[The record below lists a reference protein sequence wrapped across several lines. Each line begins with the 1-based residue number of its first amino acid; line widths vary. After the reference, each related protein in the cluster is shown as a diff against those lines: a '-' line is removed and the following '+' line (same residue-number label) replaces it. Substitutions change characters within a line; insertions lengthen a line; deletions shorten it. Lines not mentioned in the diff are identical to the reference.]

1 MQTNTSEKM
10 SGSRIVIETLI
21 EQGVTDVFGYP
32 GGQVLNIYDE
42 LYKSSDRINHI
53 LTAHEQGASHA
64 ADGYSRVTG
73 KVGVVIATS
82 GPGATNLVTGIAT
95 AMLDSIPMVA
105 ITGNVSTSLIGKDSF
120 QEINI
125 TGVTLPITKHN
136 YFVSDVREL
145 ADTIREAFKIAK
157 SGRPGPVLIDIPKDV
172 QMAECEFT
180 KQGVVEYYPQGT
192 AADEEIDKAVELI
205 NSAQRPYI
213 YIGGG
218 AAGAG
223 MTKDIKALAEKIDGY
238 IGCTFMGLSAFPSS
252 YDRFLGM
259 QGMHGQYASSMANK
273 EADLI
278 IGIGV
283 RFSDRAT
290 GDVTKYSKSAKIVQL
305 DTDLSEIN
313 KNVKVDVGLI
323 GDIVYSLSEILKR
336 CDKQEHPEWCETV
349 ENLKSEEHRIIDKAE
364 AMSKTTMTPKKIFDV
379 INEIKDAD
387 TIIATDV
394 GQHQMWAAQ
403 YVKFEK
409 PRRFASSGGLGTMGY
424 GLGAAIGAQIASG
437 DKTVLITGDGSFGMN
452 LNELATA
459 VSYNTPIVI
468 VVMNNGVLGM
478 VRQWQTL
485 FYGKR
490 YSNTVLNRQTDFVK
504 LSEAFGAKAE
514 RASTVEEFRAAFKR
528 AMNHNGPY
536 LIDTLIDMDEFVLPM
551 LPPGGSID
559 DIITSKEQE
568 EN

>member
-1 MQTNTSEKM
+1 MQTEKM
-10 SGSRIVIETLI
+10 TGSRIVIETLI

-42 LYKSSDRINHI
+42 LYKASDRINHV

-105 ITGNVSTSLIGKDSF
+105 ITGNVPTTLIGKDSF

-136 YFVSDVREL
+136 YFVSDVNEL
-145 ADTIREAFKIAK
+145 ADTIREAFQIAK

-172 QMAECEFT
+172 QVAECEFEFKGVVPAT
-180 KQGVVEYYPQGT
+180 KQPEAP
-192 AADEEIDKAVELI
+192 DCDIDKAVELI
-205 NSAQRPYI
+205 NKAKRPYI

-223 MTKDIKALAEKIDGY
+223 MTADVEALAEKLDGY
-238 IGCTFMGLSAFPSS
+238 IGCTFMGLSAIPNS
-252 YDRFLGM
+252 YERFLGM
-259 QGMHGQYASSMANK
+259 QGMHGQFASSMANK

-278 IGIGV
+278 IGVGV

-290 GDVTKYSKSAKIVQL
+290 GNTAKYSKNAKIIQL

-313 KNVKVDVGLI
+313 KNVKVELGLI
-323 GDIVYSLSEILKR
+323 GDIVSSLKR
-336 CDKQEHPEWCETV
+336 ILERCEAKTNPEWREIV
-349 ENLKSEEHRIIDKAE
+349 EGFKAKGKSISDEAE
-364 AMSKTTMTPKKIFDV
+364 RRSKGAMTPKKIFDI

-387 TIIATDV
+387 TVIATDV

-403 YVKFEK
+403 YTDFEK

-437 DKTVLITGDGSFGMN
+437 DKTILITGDGSFGMN

-459 VSYNTPIVI
+459 VSYNTPVII

-490 YSNTVLNRQTDFVK
+490 YSNTVLDRKTDFVK

-514 RASTVEEFRAAFKR
+514 RVATLDEFRAAFKN
-528 AMNHNGPY
+528 AMEHDGPY

-559 DIITSKEQE
+559 DIITTKEAKV
-568 EN
+568 

>member
-1 MQTNTSEKM
+1 MGTKTEMM
-10 SGSRIVIETLI
+10 SGAQIIIETLI

-42 LYKSSDRINHI
+42 LYKASDRINHV
-53 LTAHEQGASHA
+53 LAAHEQGASHA

-105 ITGNVSTSLIGKDSF
+105 ITGNVPTSLIGKDSF

-125 TGVTLPITKHN
+125 MGITLPITKHN
-136 YFVSDVREL
+136 YFVTDVNEL
-145 ADTIREAFKIAK
+145 ADTIREAFQIAK
-157 SGRPGPVLIDIPKDV
+157 SGRPGPVLIDVPKDV
-172 QMAECEFT
+172 QIAKCEYER
-180 KQGVVEYYPQGT
+180 KGVVDFAPLKI
-192 AADEEIDKAVELI
+192 ADDSDVEKAVELI
-205 NSAQRPYI
+205 NKCEKPYI

-218 AAGAG
+218 AAGLG
-223 MTKDIKALAEKIDGY
+223 MTKEIMAFADKIDAY
-238 IGCTFMGLSAFPSS
+238 IGCTFMGLSAMPSS
-252 YDRFLGM
+252 YERFLGM
-259 QGMHGQYASSMANK
+259 EGMHGHYASSMANK

-290 GDVTKYSKSAKIVQL
+290 GNTSKYATGAKLIQL
-305 DTDLSEIN
+305 DVDLSEIN
-313 KNVKVDVGLI
+313 KNIQVDVGLV
-323 GDIVYSLSEILKR
+323 GDIKSSFARISERCEKAEHKQWEQEVTALK
-336 CDKQEHPEWCETV
+336 T
-349 ENLKSEEHRIIDKAE
+349 EEKRIIDEVEE
-364 AMSKTTMTPKKIFDV
+364 ASNGAMTPKKIFDV
-379 INEIKDAD
+379 INKVKDKS

-403 YVKFEK
+403 YTDFEQK
-409 PRRFASSGGLGTMGY
+409 RRFASSGGLGTMGY
-424 GLGAAIGAQIASG
+424 GLGAAIGAAVATG

-459 VSYNTPIVI
+459 VTYNTPIVI
-468 VVMNNGVLGM
+468 VLLNNGVLGM

-485 FYGKR
+485 FFDKR
-490 YSNTVLNRQTDFVK
+490 YSNTTLGRKTDFVK
-504 LSEAFGAKAE
+504 LAEAFGLEAE
-514 RASTVEEFRAAFKR
+514 RVSSIDEFEQAFKR
-528 AMNHNGPY
+528 GMAHNGPY
-536 LIDTLIDMDEFVLPM
+536 LIDTLINMDEFVLPM

-559 DIITSKEQE
+559 DMITKVE

>member
-1 MQTNTSEKM
+1 METKTEMM
-10 SGSRIVIETLI
+10 SGAQIIIETLI

-42 LYKSSDRINHI
+42 LYKASDRINHV
-53 LTAHEQGASHA
+53 LAAHEQGASHA

-105 ITGNVSTSLIGKDSF
+105 ITGNVPTSLIGKDSF

-125 TGVTLPITKHN
+125 MGITLPITKHN
-136 YFVSDVREL
+136 YFVTDVNEL
-145 ADTIREAFKIAK
+145 ADTIREAFQIAK
-157 SGRPGPVLIDIPKDV
+157 SGRPGPVLIDVPKDV
-172 QMAECEFT
+172 QIAKCEYER
-180 KQGVVEYYPQGT
+180 KGVVDFAPLKI
-192 AADEEIDKAVELI
+192 ADDSDVEKAVELI
-205 NSAQRPYI
+205 NKCEKPYI

-218 AAGAG
+218 AAGLG
-223 MTKDIKALAEKIDGY
+223 MTKEIMAFADKIDAY
-238 IGCTFMGLSAFPSS
+238 IGCTFMGLSAMPNS
-252 YDRFLGM
+252 YERFLGM
-259 QGMHGQYASSMANK
+259 EGMHGHYASSMANK

-290 GDVTKYSKSAKIVQL
+290 GNTAKYAKGAKLIQL
-305 DTDLSEIN
+305 DVDLSEIN
-313 KNVKVDVGLI
+313 KNIQVDVGLV
-323 GDIVYSLSEILKR
+323 GDIKSSFARISERCEKAEHKQWEQEIAALK
-336 CDKQEHPEWCETV
+336 T
-349 ENLKSEEHRIIDKAE
+349 EEKRIIDEAE
-364 AMSKTTMTPKKIFDV
+364 EASNGAMTPKKIFDV
-379 INEIKDAD
+379 INKIKDKS

-403 YVKFEK
+403 YTDFEQK
-409 PRRFASSGGLGTMGY
+409 RRFASSGGLGTMGY
-424 GLGAAIGAQIASG
+424 GLGAAIGATVATG

-459 VSYNTPIVI
+459 VTYNTPIVI
-468 VVMNNGVLGM
+468 VLLNNGVLGM

-485 FYGKR
+485 FFGKR
-490 YSNTVLNRQTDFVK
+490 YSNTTLGRKTDFVK
-504 LSEAFGAKAE
+504 LAEAFGLEAE
-514 RASTVEEFRAAFKR
+514 RVSSIDEFEQAFKR
-528 AMNHNGPY
+528 GMAHNGPY
-536 LIDTLIDMDEFVLPM
+536 LIDTLINMDEFVLPM

-559 DIITSKEQE
+559 DIITKVE

>member
-1 MQTNTSEKM
+1 MGTKTEMM
-10 SGSRIVIETLI
+10 SGAQIIIETLI

-42 LYKSSDRINHI
+42 LYKASDRINHV
-53 LTAHEQGASHA
+53 LAAHEQGASHA

-105 ITGNVSTSLIGKDSF
+105 ITGNVPTSLIGKDSF

-125 TGVTLPITKHN
+125 MGITLPITKHN
-136 YFVSDVREL
+136 YFVTDVNEL
-145 ADTIREAFKIAK
+145 ADTIREAFQIAK
-157 SGRPGPVLIDIPKDV
+157 SGRPGPVLIDVPKDV
-172 QMAECEFT
+172 QIAKCEYER
-180 KQGVVEYYPQGT
+180 KGVVDFAPLKI
-192 AADEEIDKAVELI
+192 ADDSDVEKAVELI
-205 NSAQRPYI
+205 SKCEKPYI

-218 AAGAG
+218 AAGLG
-223 MTKDIKALAEKIDGY
+223 MTKEIMAFADKIDAY
-238 IGCTFMGLSAFPSS
+238 IGCTFMGLSAMPNS
-252 YDRFLGM
+252 YERFLGM
-259 QGMHGQYASSMANK
+259 EGMHGHYASSMANK

-290 GDVTKYSKSAKIVQL
+290 GNTAKYATGAKLIQL
-305 DTDLSEIN
+305 DVDLSEIN
-313 KNVKVDVGLI
+313 KNIQVDVGLV
-323 GDIVYSLSEILKR
+323 GDIKSSFARISERCEKAEHKQWEQEVTALK
-336 CDKQEHPEWCETV
+336 T
-349 ENLKSEEHRIIDKAE
+349 EEKRIIDEAEKASNG
-364 AMSKTTMTPKKIFDV
+364 AMTPKKIFDV
-379 INEIKDAD
+379 INKVKDKS

-403 YVKFEK
+403 YTDFEQK
-409 PRRFASSGGLGTMGY
+409 RRFASSGGLGTMGY
-424 GLGAAIGAQIASG
+424 GLGAAIGAAVATG

-459 VSYNTPIVI
+459 VTYNTPIVI
-468 VVMNNGVLGM
+468 VLLNNGVLGM

-485 FYGKR
+485 FFDKR
-490 YSNTVLNRQTDFVK
+490 YSNTTLGRKTDFVK
-504 LSEAFGAKAE
+504 LAEAFGLEAE
-514 RASTVEEFRAAFKR
+514 RVSSIDEFEQAFKR
-528 AMNHNGPY
+528 GMAHNGPY
-536 LIDTLIDMDEFVLPM
+536 LIDTLINMDEFVLPM

-559 DIITSKEQE
+559 DMITKVE

>member
-1 MQTNTSEKM
+1 MQTEKM
-10 SGSRIVIETLI
+10 TGSRIVIETLI

-42 LYKSSDRINHI
+42 LYKASDRINHV

-105 ITGNVSTSLIGKDSF
+105 ITGNVPTTLIGKDSF

-136 YFVSDVREL
+136 YFVSDVNEL
-145 ADTIREAFKIAK
+145 ADTIREAFQIAK

-172 QMAECEFT
+172 QVAECEFEFKGLVPAT
-180 KQGVVEYYPQGT
+180 KQPEAP
-192 AADEEIDKAVELI
+192 DCDIDKAVELI
-205 NSAQRPYI
+205 NKAKRPYI

-223 MTKDIKALAEKIDGY
+223 MTADVEALAEKLDGY
-238 IGCTFMGLSAFPSS
+238 IGCTFMGLSAIPNS
-252 YDRFLGM
+252 YERFLGM
-259 QGMHGQYASSMANK
+259 QGMHGQFASSMANK

-278 IGIGV
+278 IGVGV

-290 GDVTKYSKSAKIVQL
+290 GNTAKYSKNAKIIQL

-313 KNVKVDVGLI
+313 KNVKVELGLI
-323 GDIVYSLSEILKR
+323 GDIVSSLKR
-336 CDKQEHPEWCETV
+336 ILERCEAKTNPEWREIV
-349 ENLKSEEHRIIDKAE
+349 EGFKAKGKSISDEAE
-364 AMSKTTMTPKKIFDV
+364 RRSKGAMTPKKIFDI

-387 TIIATDV
+387 TVIATDV

-403 YVKFEK
+403 YTDFEK

-437 DKTVLITGDGSFGMN
+437 DKTILITGDGSFGMN

-459 VSYNTPIVI
+459 VSYNTPVII

-490 YSNTVLNRQTDFVK
+490 YSNTVLDRKTDFVK

-514 RASTVEEFRAAFKR
+514 RVATLDEFRAAFKN
-528 AMNHNGPY
+528 AMEHDGPY

-559 DIITSKEQE
+559 DIITTKEAKV
-568 EN
+568 

>member
-1 MQTNTSEKM
+1 METKTEMM
-10 SGSRIVIETLI
+10 SGAQIIIETLI

-42 LYKSSDRINHI
+42 LYKASDRINHV
-53 LTAHEQGASHA
+53 LAAHEQGASHA

-105 ITGNVSTSLIGKDSF
+105 ITGNVPTSLIGKDSF

-125 TGVTLPITKHN
+125 MGITLPITKHN
-136 YFVSDVREL
+136 YFVTDVNEL
-145 ADTIREAFKIAK
+145 ADTIREAFQIAK
-157 SGRPGPVLIDIPKDV
+157 SGRPGPVLIDVPKDV
-172 QMAECEFT
+172 QIAKCEYER
-180 KQGVVEYYPQGT
+180 KGVVDFAPLKI
-192 AADEEIDKAVELI
+192 ADDSYVEKAVDLI
-205 NSAQRPYI
+205 NKCEKPYI

-218 AAGAG
+218 AAGLG
-223 MTKDIKALAEKIDGY
+223 MTKEIMAFADKIDAY
-238 IGCTFMGLSAFPSS
+238 IGCTFMGLSAMPNS
-252 YDRFLGM
+252 YERFLGM
-259 QGMHGQYASSMANK
+259 EGMHGHYASSMANK

-290 GDVTKYSKSAKIVQL
+290 GNTAKYATGAKLIQL
-305 DTDLSEIN
+305 DVDLSEIN
-313 KNVKVDVGLI
+313 KNIQVDVGLV
-323 GDIVYSLSEILKR
+323 GDIKSSFARISERCEKAEHKQWEQEIAALK
-336 CDKQEHPEWCETV
+336 T
-349 ENLKSEEHRIIDKAE
+349 EEKRIIDEAE
-364 AMSKTTMTPKKIFDV
+364 EASNGAMTPKKIFDV
-379 INEIKDAD
+379 INKIKDKS

-403 YVKFEK
+403 YTDFEQK
-409 PRRFASSGGLGTMGY
+409 RRFASSGGLGTMGY
-424 GLGAAIGAQIASG
+424 GLGAAIGAAVATG

-459 VSYNTPIVI
+459 VTYNTPIVI
-468 VVMNNGVLGM
+468 VLLNNGVLGM

-485 FYGKR
+485 FFDKR
-490 YSNTVLNRQTDFVK
+490 YSNTTLGRKTDFVK
-504 LSEAFGAKAE
+504 LAEAFGLEAE
-514 RASTVEEFRAAFKR
+514 RVSSIDEFEQAFKR
-528 AMNHNGPY
+528 GMAHNGPY
-536 LIDTLIDMDEFVLPM
+536 LIDTLINMDEFVLPM

-559 DIITSKEQE
+559 DIITKVE

>member
-1 MQTNTSEKM
+1 MQKEKM
-10 SGSRIVIETLI
+10 TGARIIIETLI

-42 LYKSSDRINHI
+42 LYKASDRINHV

-105 ITGNVSTSLIGKDSF
+105 ITGNVPTSLIGRDSF

-136 YFVSDVREL
+136 YFVSNVNEL
-145 ADTIREAFKIAK
+145 ADTIREAFQIAK

-172 QMAECEFT
+172 QTAECDFEPS
-180 KQGVVEYYPQGT
+180 GIVEPYPQ
-192 AADEEIDKAVELI
+192 AEASDEDIDRAVELI
-205 NSAQRPYI
+205 NQAKRPYI

-218 AAGAG
+218 AAGRG
-223 MTKDIKALAEKIDGY
+223 MSDEIKALAEKIDGY
-238 IGCTFMGLSAFPSS
+238 IGCSFMGLSALPNS
-252 YDRFLGM
+252 YERFLGM
-259 QGMHGQYASSMANK
+259 QGMHGKFASSLANK
-273 EADLI
+273 DADLI
-278 IGIGV
+278 IGVGV

-290 GDVTKYSKSAKIVQL
+290 GNTAKFAKNAKIIQL

-323 GDIVYSLSEILKR
+323 GNIVSSFKKILER
-336 CDKQEHPEWCETV
+336 CEKQTHPEWHEVV
-349 ENLKSEEHRIIDKAE
+349 ERHKQKQANIEARAE
-364 AMSKTTMTPKKIFDV
+364 AESKTNMTPKNIFDI
-379 INEIKDAD
+379 INEIKDEN
-387 TIIATDV
+387 TVIATDV

-403 YVKFEK
+403 YVDFEK

-459 VSYNTPIVI
+459 VTYNTPVIIVI
-468 VVMNNGVLGM
+468 MNNGVLGM

-490 YSNTVLNRQTDFVK
+490 YSNTTLGRKTDFVK
-504 LSEAFGAKAE
+504 LGDAFGLKAE
-514 RASTVEEFRAAFKR
+514 RVSTLGEFRDAFTR
-528 AMNHNGPY
+528 AMSHNGPY
-536 LIDTLIDMDEFVLPM
+536 IIDTLIDMDEFVLPM

-559 DIITSKEQE
+559 DIITSKEE
-568 EN
+568 AE

>member
-1 MQTNTSEKM
+1 MGTKTEMM
-10 SGSRIVIETLI
+10 SGAQIIIETLI

-42 LYKSSDRINHI
+42 LYKASDRINHV
-53 LTAHEQGASHA
+53 LAAHEQGASHA

-105 ITGNVSTSLIGKDSF
+105 ITGNVPTSLIGKDSF

-125 TGVTLPITKHN
+125 MGITLPITKHN
-136 YFVSDVREL
+136 YFVTDVNEL
-145 ADTIREAFKIAK
+145 ADTIREAFQIAK
-157 SGRPGPVLIDIPKDV
+157 SGRPGPVLIDVPKDV
-172 QMAECEFT
+172 QIAKCEYER
-180 KQGVVEYYPQGT
+180 KGVVDFAPLKI
-192 AADEEIDKAVELI
+192 ADDSDVEKAVELI
-205 NSAQRPYI
+205 NKCEKPYI

-218 AAGAG
+218 AAGLG
-223 MTKDIKALAEKIDGY
+223 MTKEIMAFADKIDAY
-238 IGCTFMGLSAFPSS
+238 IGCTFMGLSAMPSS
-252 YDRFLGM
+252 YERFLGM
-259 QGMHGQYASSMANK
+259 EGMHGHYASSMANK

-290 GDVTKYSKSAKIVQL
+290 GNTSKYATGAKLIQL
-305 DTDLSEIN
+305 DVDLSEIN
-313 KNVKVDVGLI
+313 KNIQVDVGLV
-323 GDIVYSLSEILKR
+323 GDIKSSFARISERCEKAEHKQWEQEVTALK
-336 CDKQEHPEWCETV
+336 T
-349 ENLKSEEHRIIDKAE
+349 EEKRIIDEAE
-364 AMSKTTMTPKKIFDV
+364 EASNGAMTPKKIFDV
-379 INEIKDAD
+379 INKVKDKS

-403 YVKFEK
+403 YTDFEQK
-409 PRRFASSGGLGTMGY
+409 RRFASSGGLGTMGY
-424 GLGAAIGAQIASG
+424 GLGAAIGAAVATG

-459 VSYNTPIVI
+459 VTYNTPIVI
-468 VVMNNGVLGM
+468 VLLNNGVLGM

-485 FYGKR
+485 FFDKR
-490 YSNTVLNRQTDFVK
+490 YSNTTLGRKTDFVK
-504 LSEAFGAKAE
+504 LAEAFGLEAE
-514 RASTVEEFRAAFKR
+514 RVSSIDEFEQAFKR
-528 AMNHNGPY
+528 GMAHNGPY
-536 LIDTLIDMDEFVLPM
+536 LIDTLINMDEFVLPM

-559 DIITSKEQE
+559 DMITKVE